1 MAGHLAIEVVILV
14 TKIRH
19 GGASYTVLN
28 DIYLRLDGTNQPTAN
43 YSWTINLTTTGT
55 LQGGTVTDGVATMT
69 GGVVTATTFTDGT
82 LTITGG
88 NMVGAGNITA
98 GGTIQGGTITDGTF
112 SVTGGVITGATN
124 TNWDLAY
131 AHRVPTGGII
141 AFGGAWNSIPAGFL
155 SCDGS
160 AVSRA
165 TYATLFGVIGTN
177 FGIGDGV
184 TTFNLP
190 NFIDRA
196 VKGAP
201 AATSGGATGGAATH
215 AHNFHADTNTKIVG
229 LDGVPSRSIRVSCGT
244 VCTVFKNCETYSHR
258 FCVNCNTSVCSSWPP
273 YQEAVWIIKT

>member
-1 MAGHLAIEVVILV
+1 VILV

-19 GGASYTVLN
+19 GGTSYTVLN

-43 YSWTINLTTTGT
+43 YSWTINITTTGT
-55 LQGGTVTDGVATMT
+55 LQGGIVTDGVATMT
-69 GGVVTATTFTDGT
+69 GGIVTATTLTDGT
-82 LTITGG
+82 ATITGG
-88 NMVGAGNITA
+88 NITGAGNITA
-98 GGTIQGGTITDGTF
+98 TGTIQGGTLTDGTF
-112 SVTGGVITGATN
+112 SVTGGAITGATN

-131 AHRVPTGGII
+131 AHRVPTGGIV

-155 SCDGS
+155 LCDGS

-177 FGIGDGV
+177 FGIGDGA

-201 AATSGGATGGAATH
+201 VATSGGATGGAATH
-215 AHNFHADTNTKIVG
+215 THTFQADTNFISIG
-229 LDGVPSRSIRVSCGT
+229 LDGVPSRAIRVACGI
-244 VCTVFKNCETYSHR
+244 VCTVFKSCKTNACK
-258 FCVNCNTSVCSSWPP
+258 FCVSGTTGPCSSWPP